1 MKTTTVEKNTTRRGI
16 VMMVLSVTGFTANSL
31 LLKYLGSTEHS
42 VSAMLPLMFRAAVG
56 TIIVLTIFRGRRPTL
71 IKPVFTHR
79 KLILRGLTG
88 MVGTAAYYWTIPA
101 MGAAKATLLCNTYV
115 IFAAIIAAVWLREKI
130 GVAKAFWLVSAFV
143 GIALLTGPN
152 GESGHFSFGWNEAI
166 ALVGAVAAAWTVV
179 LIRELV
185 KEHSSGTIFL
195 AQCAWI
201 LLPVSLMTVHELPGL
216 SGIEWTLMIAAAS
229 MAAFGQLT
237 MNEGYRCLTVAV
249 GASLQMLWPVMTAV
263 GGLVWFDERFLPV
276 QIVGAVLIL
285 GATWRISVAKKTPK
299 P

>member
-1 MKTTTVEKNTTRRGI
+1 
-16 VMMVLSVTGFTANSL
+16 
-31 LLKYLGSTEHS
+31 
-42 VSAMLPLMFRAAVG
+42 MFRAAVG

-130 GVAKAFWLVSAFV
+130 GAAKTFWLVSAFV

-166 ALVGAVAAAWTVV
+166 ALVGAVAADPAAGIPDDGPRTPGTEWNRVDPDDCRCVDGCLRATDHERRLSLSHRRGGGISTDAMAGHDCGGRTGVV
-179 LIRELV
+179 R
-185 KEHSSGTIFL
+185 
-195 AQCAWI
+195 
-201 LLPVSLMTVHELPGL
+201 
-216 SGIEWTLMIAAAS
+216 
-229 MAAFGQLT
+229 
-237 MNEGYRCLTVAV
+237 
-249 GASLQMLWPVMTAV
+249 
-263 GGLVWFDERFLPV
+263 
-276 QIVGAVLIL
+276 
-285 GATWRISVAKKTPK
+285 
-299 P
+299 